1 MKRDMDLIRLSLLK
15 IEEEYSSTAIYDLQ
29 IDGYDMETIAYHCKL
44 LKEAG
49 FISDYA
55 AEYGDGEICS
65 FGVGSLTWEGHEYLE
80 KIRDNSTWKK
90 VKDTISQKGLPL
102 AIETIKTV
110 STALITAATD
120 AVVKSIMSNAG
131 L

>member
-44 LKEAG
+44 LKEAE

-65 FGVGSLTWEGHEYLE
+65 FGVSSLTWEGHEYLE